1 MFTTKDI
8 MNEITWVIVLITVQ
22 QSLNHEFTLD
32 TGLKPENDE
41 NIVEHISG
49 LLSHH

>member
-8 MNEITWVIVLITVQ
+8 MNETTLVIVLITVQ
-22 QSLNHEFTLD
+22 QSLSHKFTLD
-32 TGLKPENDE
+32 KGLKPENDE
-41 NIVEHISG
+41 SIVEHMLG